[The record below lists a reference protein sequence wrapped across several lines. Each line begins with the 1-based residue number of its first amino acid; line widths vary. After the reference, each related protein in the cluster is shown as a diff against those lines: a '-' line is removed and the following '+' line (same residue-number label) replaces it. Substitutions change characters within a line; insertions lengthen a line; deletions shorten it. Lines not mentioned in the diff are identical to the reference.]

1 MNCKLLYMHSN
12 MIFLWCLRTII
23 ISYRN
28 FTFVD
33 SKLSRKVIIHL
44 KKKQWDLHKHWGLR
58 PNDVINI
65 YKLGILNMS
74 LGQESAGMRQCV
86 C

>member
-1 MNCKLLYMHSN
+1 
-12 MIFLWCLRTII
+12 MIFLWCLRTTI

-28 FTFVD
+28 FTLICRLKIK
-33 SKLSRKVIIHL
+33 SEGYYTL
-44 KKKQWDLHKHWGLR
+44 KKKNWDLHKHWGLR